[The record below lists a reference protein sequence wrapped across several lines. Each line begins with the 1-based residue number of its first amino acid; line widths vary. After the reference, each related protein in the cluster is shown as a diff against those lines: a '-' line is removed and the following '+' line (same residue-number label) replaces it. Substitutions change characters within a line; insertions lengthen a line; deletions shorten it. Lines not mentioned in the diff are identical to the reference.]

1 MARPLR
7 IAHVIGGL
15 ELGGA
20 ETLLYRL
27 ATHALP
33 GVEQHVI
40 CLGEPDWYS
49 SRLTEQ
55 GITVHHLGMSSPLTA
70 LGRLRALRRVLA
82 QVDPDVIQSWMYFA
96 NMVSSLV
103 AKRSGIPVVWSI
115 HNSSF
120 DRVGLPSRLCAYA
133 GGAAVR
139 KLADFVVNCSDH
151 SSRLHARLGYSH
163 VANAVIPNGYDQSA
177 FRPDADDRAST
188 RRELGLGDDV
198 FAVGCIARWHSHKDI
213 PTLLHAVG
221 LAAGQ
226 GVPLRCLL
234 IGRGLDVHNDEL
246 AAAIRDARCEDLAH
260 PLGARSDI
268 PDLARAVDLHV
279 LSSRSEAFPNVVA
292 ETMLSGTPNVVT
304 NAGDAAAIVGD
315 EGWVVP
321 SGSPQKLSDAIVE
334 AWRERS
340 LHPAEWQRRRDASR
354 QRIADNFTF
363 ERMARAYAEIWRQL
377 ASKAA

>member
-1 MARPLR
+1 
-7 IAHVIGGL
+7 
-15 ELGGA
+15 
-20 ETLLYRL
+20 
-27 ATHALP
+27 
-33 GVEQHVI
+33 VI
-40 CLGEPDWYS
+40 CLGKPDWYS
-49 SRLTEQ
+49 LRLTEQ

-70 LGRLRALRRVLA
+70 LGRVRPLRRVLD

-103 AKRSGIPVVWSI
+103 ARRSGIPVVWSI

-139 KLADFVVNCSDH
+139 QLADFVVNCSEH
-151 SSRLHARLGYSH
+151 SSRLHAKLGYSH
-163 VANAVIPNGYDQSA
+163 VVNAVIPNGYDQSA
-177 FRPDADDRAST
+177 FRPDAEARASS
-188 RRELGLGDDV
+188 RRELGLDEDV

-213 PTLLHAVG
+213 PTLLHAVR
-221 LAAGQ
+221 LAADQ

-234 IGRGLDVHNDEL
+234 IGRGLDVDNDEL
-246 AAAIRDARCEDLAH
+246 AAAVRHAGCEELVQ
-260 PLGARSDI
+260 PLGTRSDVA
-268 PDLARAVDLHV
+268 DLARALDLHV

-304 NAGDAAAIVGD
+304 DAGDSAAIVGD
-315 EGWVVP
+315 QGWVVP
-321 SGSPQKLSDAIVE
+321 PGSPQKLSDAIVE

-340 LHPAEWQRRRDASR
+340 LHPAEWQRRSDGSR
-354 QRIADNFTF
+354 QRIAGKFTF
-363 ERMARAYAEIWRQL
+363 ERMAQAYADIWRKV